1 MGWPSCRAHCGYSP
15 PTLPLIKE
23 YPLAKQE
30 RLKEISK
37 ARNTLPTVGW
47 LRVNFFSAQ
56 RRKVAK
62 IKTPWRL
69 CSSAPLREI
78 IFFCRVEEPLHQSTQ
93 PQGAGG
99 VSIGLVR
106 SNRTENSVADPSLLR
121 L

>member
-78 IFFCRVEEPLHQSTQ
+78 IFFVELRSLSINLPNPKEREGCRLDWLGQT
-93 PQGAGG
+93 
-99 VSIGLVR
+99 VR
-106 SNRTENSVADPSLLR
+106 RIA
-121 L
+121 